1 MTRERKEKEMKFA
14 RLKSSLENS
23 RIHVSS
29 IDFRLIVTEKVICT
43 EISKEKKI
51 VRETKNWNI
60 LNRIDKLACI

>member
-1 MTRERKEKEMKFA
+1 MDIDLQRMILYMTRERKEKEMKSA
-14 RLKSSLENS
+14 RLKSSLENF

-51 VRETKNWNI
+51 VRETKN
-60 LNRIDKLACI
+60 

>member
-1 MTRERKEKEMKFA
+1 MKSA
-14 RLKSSLENS
+14 RLKSSLENF

-51 VRETKNWNI
+51 VRETKN
-60 LNRIDKLACI
+60 